1 MYTQEYIPEDDFI
14 ASFRKEEK
22 NTTLSTA
29 PRENDEAFYYLQE
42 IARTPLLTVERE
54 RELFRSFDENQQQLV
69 DLFDDLPRSIAEK
82 LPTFKKSSLI
92 EILPLLERIENT
104 FKEIVQHSNL
114 WTRINEKITR
124 LENIRSQ
131 IIEANLLLV
140 ASIAKQHN
148 SENAYTPS
156 LTFLDLMQEGS
167 IGLMKATEKFET
179 ARGYRFS
186 TYATWWI
193 MQGIKRALDQ
203 QSKTIRTPSYAKD
216 AIRSINQTRNQLI
229 QELQREP
236 TLQELS
242 EETELS
248 EKRIIEM
255 INSAKDT
262 VSLSVPIDEKSD
274 DDSDRSYADLIADDS
289 QMTPEQETFENSTK
303 ESIESLLRK
312 LTGRE
317 ALVIKLRY
325 GVADGDEC
333 TLNEIGNRLNI
344 SRERIRQIEKD
355 ALAKLKRVTYSVNL
369 EDLL

>member
-1 MYTQEYIPEDDFI
+1 
-14 ASFRKEEK
+14 
-22 NTTLSTA
+22 
-29 PRENDEAFYYLQE
+29 
-42 IARTPLLTVERE
+42 
-54 RELFRSFDENQQQLV
+54 
-69 DLFDDLPRSIAEK
+69 
-82 LPTFKKSSLI
+82 
-92 EILPLLERIENT
+92 
-104 FKEIVQHSNL
+104 
-114 WTRINEKITR
+114 
-124 LENIRSQ
+124 
-131 IIEANLLLV
+131 
-140 ASIAKQHN
+140 
-148 SENAYTPS
+148 
-156 LTFLDLMQEGS
+156 MQEGS